1 MAAQIYQ
8 ILGRALRQIEFSTVQ
23 VIPRLPVGNLMELYG
38 KSQLLPQLA
47 RSGIGMTRLRCG
59 TAFNED
65 QHRTQSAPIF
75 EFLTLTIRLVRQ
87 QRKLV

>member
-1 MAAQIYQ
+1 MYQDYLRPTIPLGSSMAAQIYQ

-47 RSGIGMTRLRCG
+47 RSGIGMPP
-59 TAFNED
+59 
-65 QHRTQSAPIF
+65 SP
-75 EFLTLTIRLVRQ
+75 VRHS
-87 QRKLV
+87 L